1 MSLCPR
7 ARSLAGY
14 QIESGI
20 REDHVTHGLMVL
32 DIAGAAADVPVEG
45 LLDGFLQLSA
55 CHRLLCQTLQQ
66 DLALIQKAG
75 GAIPTLECEVL
86 DEGFLQNGELA
97 IPCMTFDRAD
107 FLAIKA
113 DRRYDA
119 GRADVACPVG
129 VIDDDCT
136 AQAL

>member
-1 MSLCPR
+1 MLLCPR
-7 ARSLAGY
+7 ARSLVRY

-75 GAIPTLECEVL
+75 GAIPHWNAKCSTKAFCRTESSP
-86 DEGFLQNGELA
+86 FL
-97 IPCMTFDRAD
+97 
-107 FLAIKA
+107 
-113 DRRYDA
+113 
-119 GRADVACPVG
+119 
-129 VIDDDCT
+129 
-136 AQAL
+136 